1 MNRHLMSSARKDWC
15 TPYFIIQQVG
25 AVAEDGWIDL
35 ASEEGCSYPGTGT
48 FPTRLFT
55 PSGVF
60 DSEYRRITK
69 WVFGNKHNSEPEP
82 TVTVG
87 LLDSFVWCNP
97 PYGSGLTKLWVNRFV
112 DFVGD
117 DYAGGALL
125 IPARTD
131 TQAFRA
137 AWKFTQEHGVG
148 RVVLIGQ
155 RLQFDDCGES
165 APFPSA
171 LFCVGGM
178 GSRLADAVL
187 DEYGGI
193 VVDL

>member
-1 MNRHLMSSARKDWC
+1 MVNKAVMSSARKDWR
-15 TPYFIIQQVG
+15 TPSFILEHVG
-25 AVAEDGWIDL
+25 LYSEDGWIDL
-35 ASEEGCSYPGTGT
+35 AADRDSLYPRNVC
-48 FPTRLFT
+48 P
-55 PSGVF
+55 
-60 DSEYRRITK
+60 EYRYTPLGIFNSRGVLVNK
-69 WVFGNKHNSEPEP
+69 YVFGSDKGFAPKCGTLS
-82 TVTVG
+82 
-87 LLDSFVWCNP
+87 SFVWCNP
-97 PYGSGLTKLWVNRFV
+97 PYGSGLTKLWVDRFI

-131 TQAFRA
+131 TKAFRA

-155 RLQFDDCGES
+155 RLQFDDCGER

>member
-1 MNRHLMSSARKDWC
+1 MVNKAVMSSMRKDWR
-15 TPYFIIQQVG
+15 TPSFIINEIG
-25 AVAEDGWIDL
+25 AVSEDGWVDL
-35 ASEEGCSYPGTGT
+35 ATALDCPYPNGAMPSIRYTPDGVFTSTGT
-48 FPTRLFT
+48 LLSSWAFGGTRACL
-55 PSGVF
+55 GL
-60 DSEYRRITK
+60 Y
-69 WVFGNKHNSEPEP
+69 NSQ
-82 TVTVG
+82 
-87 LLDSFVWCNP
+87 DKFVWCNP

-131 TQAFRA
+131 TKAFRA

-171 LFCVGGM
+171 MFCVGGM

>member
-1 MNRHLMSSARKDWC
+1 MNRHLMSSARKDWR
-15 TPYFIIQQVG
+15 TPAFILKSIG
-25 AVAEDGWIDL
+25 SVAEEGWIDL
-35 ASEEGCSYPGTGT
+35 ATALDCKYPENSK
-48 FPTRLFT
+48 PIIRFT
-55 PSGVF
+55 PDGIFSKRGSLLSSWTLGCNREW
-60 DSEYRRITK
+60 SE
-69 WVFGNKHNSEPEP
+69 VPEC
-82 TVTVG
+82 G
-87 LLDSFVWCNP
+87 DRFVWCNP

-131 TQAFRA
+131 TKAFRA
-137 AWKFTQEHGVG
+137 AWKFTQKHGVG